1 MNTDSKVYLKKK
13 FKQFY
18 WKNQIKAP
26 QEVEKREFGT
36 GVLDSKIRVRHK
48 SFKTERELRGFLE
61 REAPYYI
68 SYSSAF
74 YQFPEN
80 QPMERKQWLG
90 AEVVFDLDKE
100 IEYLNEKAF
109 EEVREEALN
118 LVDFLLKDFGL
129 QKKYIETNFSGG
141 KGYHIHVSSA
151 EVKELGRD
159 ERQEIVDYITATG
172 FDLSC
177 FFSREAV
184 SGVNLKGRGGFH
196 SRDSSTAVV
205 RGPMEGD
212 IGWAK
217 RIFDVALDLVS
228 SDKVKLRKE
237 YGLRTKQAE
246 ILYRNRELNQRLLRE
261 GKWDALKGLTKHMRE
276 KIMER
281 YAVSMVEDT
290 DRMVTVDTSRL
301 IRLPDTL
308 HGGSSLIAKK
318 VKTLES
324 FNPLLDAV
332 AFSDEEVNVK
342 VKEKTPEFLLNGNRF
357 KLNKG
362 ETKIPEYVAVYLLL
376 KDKAEIA

>member
-26 QEVEKREFGT
+26 KEVERREFGT
-36 GVLDSKIRVRHK
+36 GTLESKIKVRHK
-48 SFKTERELRGFLE
+48 SFKTERELRGFLT

-80 QPMERKQWLG
+80 QPMERKKWLG

-109 EEVREEALN
+109 EEVREEAMN

-129 QKKYIETNFSGG
+129 QNKRIETNFSGG

-172 FDLSC
+172 FDLNC
-177 FFSREAV
+177 FFTREAV
-184 SGVNLKGRGGFH
+184 SGVSLKGRGGFH

-212 IGWAK
+212 TGWGK
-217 RIFDVALDLVS
+217 RIFDVAFDLVS
-228 SDKVKLRKE
+228 SDKLKLRRE
-237 YGLRTKQAE
+237 YGLRTKQAK
-246 ILYRNRELNQRLLRE
+246 ILYDNRELNQRLLRE

-276 KIMER
+276 KIIER

-318 VKTLES
+318 VKNLES
-324 FNPLLDAV
+324 FNPLVDAV
-332 AFSDEEVNVK
+332 AFSDDEVSIR
-342 VKEKTPEFLLNGNRF
+342 VKEKTPPFHMNENTF

-362 ETKIPEYVAVYLLL
+362 KTKIPEYVAVYLLL
-376 KDKAEIA
+376 KDKAEID

>member
-36 GVLDSKIRVRHK
+36 GTLDSKIKVRHK
-48 SFKTERELRGFLE
+48 SFKTEREMRGFLE

-90 AEVVFDLDKE
+90 AEVVFDLDRE
-100 IEYLNEKAF
+100 VEYLNEKAF
-109 EEVREEALN
+109 EEVRDEALN

-141 KGYHIHVSSA
+141 KGYHIHVLA
-151 EVKELGRD
+151 PGVKELGRD

-172 FDLSC
+172 FDLGC
-177 FFSREAV
+177 FFTREAV
-184 SGVNLKGRGGFH
+184 SGVNLKGRRDFH

-205 RGPMEGD
+205 RGPMECD

-217 RIFDVALDLVS
+217 RIFDVAFDLIS
-228 SDKVKLRKE
+228 SDEIKLRKE

-246 ILYRNRELNQRLLRE
+246 ILCGNRELNQRLLRE

-276 KIMER
+276 KIMEK

-332 AFSDEEVNVK
+332 AFSDDEVEVR
-342 VKEKTPEFLLNGNRF
+342 VKEKTPEFLLNENRF

-362 ETKIPEYVAVYLLL
+362 KTKIPEYVAVYLLL
-376 KDKAEIA
+376 KDKAEIS